1 MEKINIVVLTDDLDL
16 RIDIKNLVDSEQFAV
31 SGFSGISAEG
41 RTKVVNLFP
50 EIVICAIRGEVSDSV
65 FQFVQELLSAVH
77 DCVVMLAN
85 DSITVDLVNKAAEY
99 GIRKVLAIDDV
110 TPEEFAQSVSTAYR
124 LELQRTLD
132 TNEGKKVRSKVISY
146 FGGKGGTG
154 KTTVAINTAARLA
167 KLGKHVMLLDLDLE
181 FGDVTIALDIDT
193 KDSIVDLVQD
203 REGITI
209 ENINRFAVDHRTG
222 MNVLCAPKSPE
233 LAEFVTAQHIE
244 KIIDIMRPYYEYIII
259 DLPASFN
266 DVSIVACENS
276 EEIYLVYCTDILSLR
291 NARVC
296 FSILDQLH
304 QRDKIK
310 FILNMDE
317 KGLIRERDF
326 VEMFQTPMFAT
337 IPMDLKAAR
346 AAINKGTPMI
356 ISHPKSEASRI
367 ISSMADRIVAIH
379 SGVALIGSNN
389 KKKKKPEKPP
399 KEKPQKKD
407 KKKAAK

>member
-1 MEKINIVVLTDDLDL
+1 MEKTNIVVLTDDLDL

-41 RTKVVNLFP
+41 RTKVINLFP
-50 EIVICAIRGEVSDSV
+50 EIVICAVRGEVSDSV
-65 FQFVQELLSAVH
+65 FQFVQDLLSATH

-99 GIRKVLAIDDV
+99 GIRKVLEIDDV
-110 TPEEFAQSVSTAYR
+110 TAEEFAQSVATAYH

-132 TNEGKKVRSKVISY
+132 TNEGKKVRSKVISF

-154 KTTVAINTAARLA
+154 KTTLAINTAARLA
-167 KLGKHVMLLDLDLE
+167 KLGKHVMLIDLDLE

-244 KIIDIMRPYYEYIII
+244 KIIDIMRPYYEYIIL
-259 DLPASFN
+259 DLPSSFN

-276 EEIYLVYCTDILSLR
+276 EEIYLVYNTEILSLR

-296 FSILDQLH
+296 YSILDQLH
-304 QRDKIK
+304 QRDKIR
-310 FILNMDE
+310 FVLNKDE
-317 KGLIRERDF
+317 KGLIREKDF
-326 VEMFQTPMFAT
+326 YEMFQIPMFAT
-337 IPMDLKAAR
+337 IPMDTKAAR
-346 AAINKGTPMI
+346 AAVNKGTPLV
-356 ISHPKSEASRI
+356 ISNPKSEASRI
-367 ISSMADRIVAIH
+367 MSSMADKIVAIH
-379 SGVALIGSNN
+379 SGIATISNN
-389 KKKKKPEKPP
+389 PKNKKREKVA
-399 KEKPQKKD
+399 KNKTNIT
-407 KKKAAK
+407 KKKAKK